1 MNWYPMVKVAAE
13 LGICVNTFKKHYLA
27 KYPPERVFGN
37 RKQWTEATLLFSSIK
52 KGQSAPF
59 LIQN

>member
-37 RKQWTEATLLFSSIK
+37 RKQCTEASLNKMKSDTNIC
-52 KGQSAPF
+52 SAA
-59 LIQN
+59 